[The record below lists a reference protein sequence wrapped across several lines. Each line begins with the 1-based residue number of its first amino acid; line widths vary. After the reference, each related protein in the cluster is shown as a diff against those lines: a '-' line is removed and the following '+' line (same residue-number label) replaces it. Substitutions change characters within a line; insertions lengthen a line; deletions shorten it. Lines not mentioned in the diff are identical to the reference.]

1 MFTSL
6 KSHQVRLCER
16 RLLSSCGRAL
26 ARDKPKF
33 TLIGHNPMTSVVI
46 RFVKDES
53 GATAIEYAMI
63 TSIVALGIVVSL
75 TNLRD
80 ALTFAF
86 DLVAT
91 GFN

>member
-1 MFTSL
+1 
-6 KSHQVRLCER
+6 
-16 RLLSSCGRAL
+16 
-26 ARDKPKF
+26 
-33 TLIGHNPMTSVVI
+33 MTSVVI

-86 DLVAT
+86 DLVTT